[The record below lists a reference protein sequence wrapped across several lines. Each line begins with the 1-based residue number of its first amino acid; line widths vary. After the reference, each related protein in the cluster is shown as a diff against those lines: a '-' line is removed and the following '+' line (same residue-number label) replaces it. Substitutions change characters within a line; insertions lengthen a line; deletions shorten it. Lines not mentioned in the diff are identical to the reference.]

1 VASRLRGYHQGA
13 LVYGARIAFEELRLQ
28 PDRKLILTEQIRNLI
43 GVVLASLAL
52 AACSPDAEIQSPGI
66 SDDAILI
73 GSSSALTGHASF
85 LGSQYTLGSK
95 VWFNEVNAAG
105 GIHGR
110 RLDFLTYDDAYEPD
124 KTVANSRRLITE
136 DRVFMLFDY
145 VGTPTSVQI
154 IEMVHDEDIPA
165 FGFLTGAETL
175 RTPFRPDVF
184 HVRASYY
191 HEAEGAI
198 AYFVDHLGFEKIA
211 VMYQDDAF
219 GLAVLAG
226 VQLSM
231 RKRDLE
237 IIASD
242 SFTRGSL
249 ELDRPVD
256 TISNSG
262 ADAVILVGTYSPLA
276 KFIKGVHDA
285 GHRPYFHTV
294 SFVGSRA
301 FGRAILEEGVDRSQ
315 FHRIIVTQVVPSPY
329 SEDLETVPTGAALP
343 RRNSQFRLAR
353 GLYQRACVDQNS
365 VRNGAE
371 SVTRDNEANNRGH
384 VADRRRNRH
393 AADLRPVRSQRTGRH
408 FLFPIG
414 RRRPFHRF
422 RSAVRGTIGARCCK
436 ITPRRSILRLA
447 GLPRAA
453 GQSTPWQPACS
464 LRWGLLRGGRIT
476 AWWTRLERK
485 SAGS

>member
-1 VASRLRGYHQGA
+1 MRSRNFSD
-13 LVYGARIAFEELRLQ
+13 I
-28 PDRKLILTEQIRNLI
+28 RKEILPILW
-43 GVVLASLAL
+43 VCLAL
-52 AACSPDAEIQSPGI
+52 GACTPDHGAEQSPGI
-66 SDDAILI
+66 SDDTILI

-110 RLDFLTYDDAYEPD
+110 RIDFLTYDDAYEPD

-145 VGTPTSVQI
+145 VGTPTSVRI
-154 IEMVHDEDIPA
+154 IEMVQDEEIPA
-165 FGFLTGAETL
+165 FGFLTGAEPL
-175 RTPFRPDVF
+175 RTPFRPNMF

-191 HEAEGAI
+191 HEAEGAV

-231 RKRDLE
+231 RKRGLE
-237 IIASD
+237 ITAID
-242 SFTRGSL
+242 SFARGSL

-256 TISNSG
+256 TISRSG

-285 GHRPYFHTV
+285 GHRPFFHTV
-294 SFVGSRA
+294 SFVGSGA

-315 FHRIIVTQVVPSPY
+315 FDRIIVTQVVPSPY
-329 SEDLETVPTGAALP
+329 AENLE
-343 RRNSQFRLAR
+343 
-353 GLYQRACVDQNS
+353 
-365 VRNGAE
+365 
-371 SVTRDNEANNRGH
+371 
-384 VADRRRNRH
+384 
-393 AADLRPVRSQRTGRH
+393 
-408 FLFPIG
+408 
-414 RRRPFHRF
+414 
-422 RSAVRGTIGARCCK
+422 AVRDYQAQLTKHFPGETPNFVSLEGYINARAL
-436 ITPRRSILRLA
+436 TSILSETGPNLSRETMKQTIEGMSRMDIGIGMPLTFGLFDHSGLDDIFYSRL
-447 GLPRAA
+447 GENGVFSVFELP
-453 GQSTPWQPACS
+453 SEEPAEHAVA
-464 LRWGLLRGGRIT
+464 R
-476 AWWTRLERK
+476 
-485 SAGS
+485 

>member
-1 VASRLRGYHQGA
+1 VTLRLRGYHQGA
-13 LVYGARIAFEELRLQ
+13 LVYGACIVFEELRLQ
-28 PDRKLILTEQIRNLI
+28 PDRKLILTKQIRNLI
-43 GVVLASLAL
+43 GFVLASLAL

-95 VWFNEVNAAG
+95 VWFNGSKVWFNEVNAAG

-110 RLDFLTYDDAYEPD
+110 KIDFLTYDDAYEPD
-124 KTVANSRRLITE
+124 KTVANSRRLIAE

-154 IEMVHDEDIPA
+154 IDMIHDEDIPA
-165 FGFLTGAETL
+165 FGFLTGAELL
-175 RTPFRPDVF
+175 RTPFRPNTF

-191 HEAEGAI
+191 HEAEGAV

-231 RKRDLE
+231 RRRGLE
-237 IIASD
+237 IIAID

-249 ELDRPVD
+249 ELDRPVE

-276 KFIKGVHDA
+276 KFIKGVHDV

-294 SFVGSRA
+294 SFVGSKA
-301 FGRAILEEGVDRSQ
+301 FGTAILEEGVDGSQ
-315 FHRIIVTQVVPSPY
+315 FDRIIVTQVVPSPY
-329 SEDLETVPTGAALP
+329 SEDLETVREYQAQLAQHFPEETPNFVSLEGYINARAL
-343 RRNSQFRLAR
+343 
-353 GLYQRACVDQNS
+353 
-365 VRNGAE
+365 
-371 SVTRDNEANNRGH
+371 TRILSE
-384 VADRRRNRH
+384 
-393 AADLRPVRSQRTGRH
+393 TGRNLSRKTMKQTIESMSRIDVGIGMPLT
-408 FLFPIG
+408 FGLFDHSGLDDIFYSRLGENGLFTVFDLPSEE
-414 RRRPFHRF
+414 PSEH
-422 RSAVRGTIGARCCK
+422 AVAR
-436 ITPRRSILRLA
+436 
-447 GLPRAA
+447 
-453 GQSTPWQPACS
+453 
-464 LRWGLLRGGRIT
+464 
-476 AWWTRLERK
+476 
-485 SAGS
+485 

>member
-1 VASRLRGYHQGA
+1 
-13 LVYGARIAFEELRLQ
+13 
-28 PDRKLILTEQIRNLI
+28 
-43 GVVLASLAL
+43 
-52 AACSPDAEIQSPGI
+52 
-66 SDDAILI
+66 
-73 GSSSALTGHASF
+73 LTGHASF

-95 VWFNEVNAAG
+95 VWFKEVNAAG

-110 RLDFLTYDDAYEPD
+110 RIDFLTYDDAYEPG
-124 KTVANSRRLITE
+124 KTVANSRRLIAE

-154 IEMVHDEDIPA
+154 IDMMHDENIPA
-165 FGFLTGAETL
+165 FGFLTGAEML
-175 RTPFRPDVF
+175 RTPFRPNTF

-231 RKRDLE
+231 RKRGLE
-237 IIASD
+237 IIATD
-242 SFTRGSL
+242 KFARGSL

-301 FGRAILEEGVDRSQ
+301 FGKAILEEGVNRSQ
-315 FHRIIVTQVVPSPY
+315 FDRIIVTQVVPSPY
-329 SEDLETVPTGAALP
+329 SEDLEAVREYQAQLAKHFPEETPNFVSLEGYINARAL
-343 RRNSQFRLAR
+343 
-353 GLYQRACVDQNS
+353 
-365 VRNGAE
+365 
-371 SVTRDNEANNRGH
+371 TRILSE
-384 VADRRRNRH
+384 
-393 AADLRPVRSQRTGRH
+393 TGRNLSRETMKQTIEGMSRMDIGIGMPLT
-408 FLFPIG
+408 FGLFDHSGLDDIFYSRLGENGLFTVFDLPSEEPSE
-414 RRRPFHRF
+414 R
-422 RSAVRGTIGARCCK
+422 AVAR
-436 ITPRRSILRLA
+436 
-447 GLPRAA
+447 
-453 GQSTPWQPACS
+453 
-464 LRWGLLRGGRIT
+464 
-476 AWWTRLERK
+476 
-485 SAGS
+485 

>member
-1 VASRLRGYHQGA
+1 MSSNNFKKCGKETLLFLWMG
-13 LVYGARIAFEELRLQ
+13 LV
-28 PDRKLILTEQIRNLI
+28 
-43 GVVLASLAL
+43 L
-52 AACSPDAEIQSPGI
+52 AACTPDQGKDQSPGI

-105 GIHGR
+105 GINGR
-110 RLDFLTYDDAYEPD
+110 RIDFLTYDDAYEPD
-124 KTVANSRRLITE
+124 KTVVNSRRLIAE
-136 DRVFMLFDY
+136 DRAFMLFDY

-165 FGFLTGAETL
+165 FGFLTGAEAL
-175 RTPFRPDVF
+175 RTPFRPNMF

-191 HEAEGAI
+191 HEAEGAV

-231 RKRDLE
+231 RKRGLE
-237 IIASD
+237 IIATD
-242 SFTRGSL
+242 SFMRGSL

-276 KFIKGVHDA
+276 KFIRDVHDT

-294 SFVGSRA
+294 SFVGAGA
-301 FGRAILEEGVDRSQ
+301 FGRAIMEEGVDRSQ
-315 FHRIIVTQVVPSPY
+315 FDRIIVTQVVPSPY
-329 SEDLETVPTGAALP
+329 SEDLEAVRDYQA
-343 RRNSQFRLAR
+343 QLAR
-353 GLYQRACVDQNS
+353 HFPEETPNFVSLEGYINARVL
-365 VRNGAE
+365 
-371 SVTRDNEANNRGH
+371 TRILSE
-384 VADRRRNRH
+384 
-393 AADLRPVRSQRTGRH
+393 TGRNLSRETMKQTIEGMSRIDIGIGMPLT
-408 FLFPIG
+408 FGLFDHNGLDDIFYSRLGENGVFSVFELPSEE
-414 RRRPFHRF
+414 P
-422 RSAVRGTIGARCCK
+422 SEPAVAR
-436 ITPRRSILRLA
+436 
-447 GLPRAA
+447 
-453 GQSTPWQPACS
+453 
-464 LRWGLLRGGRIT
+464 
-476 AWWTRLERK
+476 
-485 SAGS
+485 

>member
-13 LVYGARIAFEELRLQ
+13 LVYGACIVFEELGLEPNRN
-28 PDRKLILTEQIRNLI
+28 LILTKQIWNLI
-43 GVVLASLAL
+43 GVVVVSLAL

-110 RLDFLTYDDAYEPD
+110 RIDFLTYDDAYEPD
-124 KTVANSRRLITE
+124 KTVANSRRLI
-136 DRVFMLFDY
+136 
-145 VGTPTSVQI
+145 
-154 IEMVHDEDIPA
+154 IPA

-175 RTPFRPDVF
+175 RTPFRPDMF

-191 HEAEGAI
+191 HEAEGAV
-198 AYFVDHLGFEKIA
+198 AYFVDRLGLEKIA

-231 RKRDLE
+231 RKRGLE
-237 IIASD
+237 IIAID
-242 SFTRGSL
+242 NFTRGSL
-249 ELDRPVD
+249 ELDRPVE

-276 KFIKGVHDA
+276 KFIKGVHNA

-301 FGRAILEEGVDRSQ
+301 FGGAILKEGVDRSQ
-315 FHRIIVTQVVPSPY
+315 FDRIIVTQVVPSPY
-329 SEDLETVPTGAALP
+329 SEDLETVREYQAQLAKHFPKETPNFVSLEGYINARAL
-343 RRNSQFRLAR
+343 
-353 GLYQRACVDQNS
+353 
-365 VRNGAE
+365 
-371 SVTRDNEANNRGH
+371 TRILSE
-384 VADRRRNRH
+384 
-393 AADLRPVRSQRTGRH
+393 TGRNLSRETMKQTIEGMSRMDIGIGMPLT
-408 FLFPIG
+408 FGLFDHSGLDDIFYSRLGENGLFTVFDLPSEE
-414 RRRPFHRF
+414 PSEH
-422 RSAVRGTIGARCCK
+422 AVAR
-436 ITPRRSILRLA
+436 
-447 GLPRAA
+447 
-453 GQSTPWQPACS
+453 
-464 LRWGLLRGGRIT
+464 
-476 AWWTRLERK
+476 
-485 SAGS
+485 

>member
-329 SEDLETVPTGAALP
+329 SEDLETVREYQEQLAQHVPEETPNFVSLEGYINARAL
-343 RRNSQFRLAR
+343 
-353 GLYQRACVDQNS
+353 
-365 VRNGAE
+365 
-371 SVTRDNEANNRGH
+371 TRILSE
-384 VADRRRNRH
+384 
-393 AADLRPVRSQRTGRH
+393 TGRNLSRETMKQTIEGMSRIDVGIGMPLT
-408 FLFPIG
+408 FGLFDHSGLDDIFYSRLGEDGLFTVFDLPSEE
-414 RRRPFHRF
+414 PSEH
-422 RSAVRGTIGARCCK
+422 AVAR
-436 ITPRRSILRLA
+436 
-447 GLPRAA
+447 
-453 GQSTPWQPACS
+453 
-464 LRWGLLRGGRIT
+464 
-476 AWWTRLERK
+476 
-485 SAGS
+485 

>member
-1 VASRLRGYHQGA
+1 MG
-13 LVYGARIAFEELRLQ
+13 LV
-28 PDRKLILTEQIRNLI
+28 
-43 GVVLASLAL
+43 L
-52 AACSPDAEIQSPGI
+52 AACTPDQGRDQSPGI

-105 GIHGR
+105 GINGR
-110 RLDFLTYDDAYEPD
+110 RIDFLTYDDAYEPD
-124 KTVANSRRLITE
+124 KTVVNSRRLIAE

-165 FGFLTGAETL
+165 FGFLTGAEAL
-175 RTPFRPDVF
+175 RTPFRPNMF

-191 HEAEGAI
+191 HEAEGAV

-231 RKRDLE
+231 RKRGLE
-237 IIASD
+237 IIATD
-242 SFTRGSL
+242 SFMRGSL

-276 KFIKGVHDA
+276 KFIRDVHDA
-285 GHRPYFHTV
+285 GQRPYFHTV
-294 SFVGSRA
+294 SFVGSGA
-301 FGRAILEEGVDRSQ
+301 FGRAIMEEGVDRSQ
-315 FHRIIVTQVVPSPY
+315 FDRIIVTQVVPSPY
-329 SEDLETVPTGAALP
+329 SEDLEAVRDYQA
-343 RRNSQFRLAR
+343 QLAR
-353 GLYQRACVDQNS
+353 HFPEETPNFVSLEGYINARVL
-365 VRNGAE
+365 
-371 SVTRDNEANNRGH
+371 TRILSE
-384 VADRRRNRH
+384 
-393 AADLRPVRSQRTGRH
+393 TGRNLSRETMKQTIEGMSRIDIGIGMPLT
-408 FLFPIG
+408 FGLFDHNGLDDIFYSRLGENGVFSVFELPSEE
-414 RRRPFHRF
+414 P
-422 RSAVRGTIGARCCK
+422 SEPAAAR
-436 ITPRRSILRLA
+436 
-447 GLPRAA
+447 
-453 GQSTPWQPACS
+453 
-464 LRWGLLRGGRIT
+464 
-476 AWWTRLERK
+476 
-485 SAGS
+485 

>member
-1 VASRLRGYHQGA
+1 MARRPRGYHQGA
-13 LVYGARIAFEELRLQ
+13 LADGVCIVFEKLRLE
-28 PDRKLILTEQIRNLI
+28 PNRKLILTKQIRKSTGVLLI
-43 GVVLASLAL
+43 SLAL
-52 AACSPDAEIQSPGI
+52 AACSPDAEIRQSPGV

-110 RLDFLTYDDAYEPD
+110 RIDFLTYDDAYEPD
-124 KTVANSRRLITE
+124 KTVANSRQLIAE
-136 DRVFMLFDY
+136 DSVFMLFEY

-165 FGFLTGAETL
+165 FGFLTGAEAL
-175 RTPFRPDVF
+175 RTPFRPNMF

-231 RKRDLE
+231 RRRGLE
-237 IIASD
+237 IIATD
-242 SFTRGSL
+242 GFARGSL

-262 ADAVILVGTYSPLA
+262 ADAVILVGTYTPLA
-276 KFIKGVHDA
+276 KFIKGVHEA
-285 GHRPYFHTV
+285 GHQPYFHTV
-294 SFVGSRA
+294 SFVGSEA
-301 FGRAILEEGVDRSQ
+301 FGRAILEEDVDRSQ
-315 FHRIIVTQVVPSPY
+315 FDRIIVTQVVPSPY
-329 SEDLETVPTGAALP
+329 SEDLEAVREYQAQLAKHFPEETPNFVSLEGYINARAL
-343 RRNSQFRLAR
+343 
-353 GLYQRACVDQNS
+353 
-365 VRNGAE
+365 
-371 SVTRDNEANNRGH
+371 TRVLSE
-384 VADRRRNRH
+384 
-393 AADLRPVRSQRTGRH
+393 TGRNLSRETMKQTIESMSRIDIGIGMPLT
-408 FLFPIG
+408 FGLFDHSGLDDIFYSRLGENGLFSVFDLPSG
-414 RRRPFHRF
+414 ESSEH
-422 RSAVRGTIGARCCK
+422 AV
-436 ITPRRSILRLA
+436 
-447 GLPRAA
+447 
-453 GQSTPWQPACS
+453 
-464 LRWGLLRGGRIT
+464 
-476 AWWTRLERK
+476 ER
-485 SAGS
+485 

>member
-1 VASRLRGYHQGA
+1 VTLRLRGYHQGA
-13 LVYGARIAFEELRLQ
+13 LVYGACIVFEELRLQ
-28 PDRKLILTEQIRNLI
+28 PDRKLILTKQIRNLI

-110 RLDFLTYDDAYEPD
+110 KIDFLTYDDAYEPD
-124 KTVANSRRLITE
+124 KTVANSRRLIAE

-154 IEMVHDEDIPA
+154 IDMIHDEDIPA
-165 FGFLTGAETL
+165 FGFLTGAELL
-175 RTPFRPDVF
+175 RTPFRPNTF

-191 HEAEGAI
+191 HETEGAV

-231 RKRDLE
+231 RRRGLE
-237 IIASD
+237 IIAID

-249 ELDRPVD
+249 ELDRPVE

-276 KFIKGVHDA
+276 KFIKGVHDV

-294 SFVGSRA
+294 SFVGSKA
-301 FGRAILEEGVDRSQ
+301 FGTAILEEGVDGSQ
-315 FHRIIVTQVVPSPY
+315 FDRIIVTQVVPSPY
-329 SEDLETVPTGAALP
+329 SEDLETVREYQAQLAQHFPEETPNFVSLEGYINARAL
-343 RRNSQFRLAR
+343 
-353 GLYQRACVDQNS
+353 
-365 VRNGAE
+365 
-371 SVTRDNEANNRGH
+371 TRILSE
-384 VADRRRNRH
+384 
-393 AADLRPVRSQRTGRH
+393 TGRNLSRKTMKQTIESMSRIDVGIGMPLT
-408 FLFPIG
+408 FGLFDHSGLDDIFYSRLGENGLFTVFDLPSEE
-414 RRRPFHRF
+414 PSEH
-422 RSAVRGTIGARCCK
+422 AVAR
-436 ITPRRSILRLA
+436 
-447 GLPRAA
+447 
-453 GQSTPWQPACS
+453 
-464 LRWGLLRGGRIT
+464 
-476 AWWTRLERK
+476 
-485 SAGS
+485 

>member
-1 VASRLRGYHQGA
+1 MASRLRGYHQGA
-13 LVYGARIAFEELRLQ
+13 LVYGACIVFEELGLEPNRN
-28 PDRKLILTEQIRNLI
+28 LILTKQIWNLI
-43 GVVLASLAL
+43 GVVVVSLAL

-110 RLDFLTYDDAYEPD
+110 RIDFLTYDDAYEPD
-124 KTVANSRRLITE
+124 KTVANSRRLIAE

-175 RTPFRPDVF
+175 RTPFRPDMF

-191 HEAEGAI
+191 HEAEGAV
-198 AYFVDHLGFEKIA
+198 AYFVDRLGLEKIA

-231 RKRDLE
+231 RKRGLE
-237 IIASD
+237 IIAID
-242 SFTRGSL
+242 NFTRGSL
-249 ELDRPVD
+249 ELDRPVE

-276 KFIKGVHDA
+276 KFIKGVHNA

-301 FGRAILEEGVDRSQ
+301 FGGAILKEGVDRSQ
-315 FHRIIVTQVVPSPY
+315 FDRIIVTQVVPSPY
-329 SEDLETVPTGAALP
+329 SEDLETVREYQAQLAKHFPKETPNFVSLEGYINARAL
-343 RRNSQFRLAR
+343 
-353 GLYQRACVDQNS
+353 
-365 VRNGAE
+365 
-371 SVTRDNEANNRGH
+371 TRILSE
-384 VADRRRNRH
+384 
-393 AADLRPVRSQRTGRH
+393 TGRNLSRETMKQTIEGMSRMDIGIGMPLT
-408 FLFPIG
+408 FGLFDHSGLDDIFYSRLGENGLFTVFDLPSEE
-414 RRRPFHRF
+414 PSEH
-422 RSAVRGTIGARCCK
+422 AVAR
-436 ITPRRSILRLA
+436 
-447 GLPRAA
+447 
-453 GQSTPWQPACS
+453 
-464 LRWGLLRGGRIT
+464 
-476 AWWTRLERK
+476 
-485 SAGS
+485 